1 MAGMGI
7 AGSAHTPSRA
17 PKAMQHTA
25 KPARAHAAIALWAAP
40 MKRTTGQDRSITR
53 HWRPATQAVRGGT
66 WRSEMGE
73 TSEALFLTSGY
84 SYDDAAT
91 VAARFAGEEEGMTYS
106 RLQNPTVQMLEERI
120 ALLEGAQACRAQA
133 SGMAAMTTAL
143 LCQLSAGD
151 HIVAAK
157 AAFGSCRWLVD
168 NLLPRFG
175 ISGTTID
182 AGDNAAW
189 EAAIR
194 PNTKVFF
201 FESPANPTMDVVDM
215 EAICTVARK
224 HGIVTVVDNA
234 FATSALQKPMEFG
247 ADVVAYSATK
257 MMDGQGR
264 VLAGAVC
271 GSTEFIDGVLLPF
284 QRNTGPNI
292 APFNAWVV
300 LKGLETLDLRIFRQS
315 ENALKVATFLET
327 RVPRVLY
334 PYLPSH
340 PQHALAKKQMKAGGS
355 ILSIELD
362 GGRAEAH
369 ALLDALEL
377 IDISNNIGDSRS
389 LMCHPAS
396 STHHGVGAETRA
408 DMGVGEN
415 MLRLN
420 VGLEDPQD
428 VIDDLD
434 QALRKVGL

>member
-1 MAGMGI
+1 
-7 AGSAHTPSRA
+7 
-17 PKAMQHTA
+17 
-25 KPARAHAAIALWAAP
+25 
-40 MKRTTGQDRSITR
+40 MKRTTGQDRSITAN
-53 HWRPATQAVRGGT
+53 WRPATQAVRGGT

-84 SYDDAAT
+84 TYDDAAT
-91 VAARFAGEEEGMTYS
+91 VAARFAGEEDGMTYS
-106 RLQNPTVQMLEERI
+106 RLQNPTVAMLEERI
-120 ALLEGAQACRAQA
+120 ALLEGAEACRAQA

-175 ISGTTID
+175 IEGTTID

-201 FESPANPTMDVVDM
+201 FESPANPTMDLVDL
-215 EAICTVARK
+215 EFVCTLARR
-224 HGIVTVVDNA
+224 HGITTVVDNA
-234 FATSALQKPMEFG
+234 FATSALQRPLDFG

-264 VLAGAVC
+264 VLAGAVA
-271 GSTEFIDGVLLPF
+271 GSKAFIDGKLLPF

-300 LKGLETLDLRIFRQS
+300 LKGLETLDLRIRRQS
-315 ENALKVATFLET
+315 ENALKVAAFVES
-327 RVPRVLY
+327 RVPTVCY
-334 PYLPSH
+334 PFLPSH
-340 PQHALAKKQMKAGGS
+340 PQYKLAKKQMQAGGS
-355 ILSIELD
+355 IFSLEVP
-362 GGRAEAH
+362 GGRAQAH
-369 ALLDALEL
+369 ALLDALRL
-377 IDISNNIGDSRS
+377 VDISNNIGDSRS

-396 STHHGVGAETRA
+396 TTHHGVGPETRA
-408 DMGVGEN
+408 DMGVTEG

-420 VGLEDPQD
+420 VGLEDPDD
-428 VIDDLD
+428 VIEDLD
-434 QALRKVGL
+434 QALRAAGL